1 MKVIYLSK
9 GVKRILIQRFV
20 ITREDLGFGR
30 GKRGHLFFF
39 DDILYFIQVQNSR
52 EIIKVYIYL
61 SSGQVS
67 GPPLSEFLRFAPV
80 I

>member
-9 GVKRILIQRFV
+9 GVTRILIQRFV

-30 GKRGHLFFF
+30 GKRGQLFFF
-39 DDILYFIQVQNSR
+39 DDILYYIQVQNSQR
-52 EIIKVYIYL
+52 NKKVSIYL
-61 SSGQVS
+61 ASGQVA